1 MTGGPMSTP
10 TNTDPPS
17 GRTYEVDPEQGDSP
31 GCDHLDELLAVGS
44 RPAEGCE
51 ECLRDGT
58 RWVHLRQCLNCGH
71 VGCCDSSPQ
80 RHATKH
86 FEATGHPVMASAQ
99 PGEDW
104 AWCFVDQLAL
114 VPVAG

>member
-1 MTGGPMSTP
+1 MTDAAT
-10 TNTDPPS
+10 
-17 GRTYEVDPEQGDSP
+17 RYVVDPEESAGAE
-31 GCDHLDELLAVGS
+31 CAHLDGLLALS
-44 RPAEGCE
+44 PEPPRGCE

-71 VGCCDSSPQ
+71 VGCCDDSPQ

-86 FEATGHPVMASAQ
+86 FEVSGHPVMASAQ

-104 AWCFVDQLAL
+104 GWCFVDELVL
-114 VPVAG
+114 VPAPA